1 MSKKSRLSHDQK
13 RRQKLA
19 KRSRRQ
25 PDTPSLAYTGNRYK
39 SPEFVEP
46 VFQTEQ
52 GIYDIYVIS
61 GREITDDDVEQG
73 LTELIDKLRARPAG
87 ELILELTPG
96 KGESRDASVVALVL
110 SHWHNL
116 LDAGQLPPRDDL
128 IGILRT
134 ILGSIEVWRSKS
146 SSPRGYLNYLE
157 GFMLS
162 AGYQIRVESPE
173 DGTPREQPL
182 NELYEIGRMW
192 LAGSP
197 EARQEFTALANELLE
212 RGESQRVVAVSQKL
226 LAEVGSPTRP
236 EFPILSELSI
246 RAQKE
251 QRQIASAI
259 PARGLKNF
267 IARLRGW

>member
-13 RRQKLA
+13 RKQKLA

-25 PDTPSLAYTGNRYK
+25 PDLPALAYTGNRYK

-52 GIYDIYVIS
+52 GIYDMYVIS
-61 GREITDDDVEQG
+61 GRTITDDDVEQG
-73 LTELIDKLRARPAG
+73 LTELVDELRGRPAA
-87 ELILELTPG
+87 ELIFEAIPDE
-96 KGESRDASVVALVL
+96 GESLEASLVPLIL

-116 LDAGQLPPRDDL
+116 LEARQLPPRDDL

-146 SSPRGYLNYLE
+146 MSSRGYLNYLE
-157 GFMLS
+157 GFMLKL
-162 AGYQIRVESPE
+162 GYQIRVESPD
-173 DGTPREQPL
+173 DGMPLEQPVD
-182 NELYEIGRMW
+182 ELYEIGQMW

-197 EARQEFTALANELLE
+197 EARQRFTAFANELLA
-212 RGESQRVVAVSQKL
+212 RGESPRVVDVSQRL
-226 LAEVGSPTRP
+226 LGEIGSPSRP

-251 QRQIASAI
+251 QRNIASPPTA
-259 PARGLKNF
+259 PGLKSF
-267 IARLRGW
+267 ISRLTGW